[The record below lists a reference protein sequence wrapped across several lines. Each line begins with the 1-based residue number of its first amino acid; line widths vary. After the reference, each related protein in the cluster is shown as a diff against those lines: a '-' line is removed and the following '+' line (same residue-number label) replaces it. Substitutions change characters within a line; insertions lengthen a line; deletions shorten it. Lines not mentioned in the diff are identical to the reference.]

1 MSENEI
7 RAEYEEWKTRTCAL
21 IERDDEMKRAEEEF
35 DYIEKNGLEG
45 TAVLFSRVMDAIRNE
60 KINVKVV
67 TPWAVS
73 LLKTVDRNAFCCH
86 LFYLRTKGR
95 RFFNC
100 RTSLIFSFSSETKNT
115 DEMNGLFVRLK
126 AIITS
131 TAENLGLSYT
141 DVPEREELS
150 FPYLR
155 CAWISVDGTEG
166 EKRVGHAAFDI
177 RVHSAIE
184 KE

>member
-1 MSENEI
+1 MSENEV
-7 RAEYEEWKTRTCAL
+7 RAEYEEWKTKTCAL
-21 IERDDEMKRAEEEF
+21 IERDDERKRAEEEF

-45 TAVLFSRVMDAIRNE
+45 TAVLFSRVMDAIRNAR
-60 KINVKVV
+60 IDVKVV

-73 LLKTVDRNAFCCH
+73 LLKTVDRNAFCRH
-86 LFYLRTKGR
+86 LFYLRTRGR
-95 RFFNC
+95 RFFN
-100 RTSLIFSFSSETKNT
+100 RHTSLIFSFSSETKNT
-115 DEMNGLFVRLK
+115 EEMNGLFVRLK

-131 TAENLGLSYT
+131 AAEKLGLSYI
-141 DVPEREELS
+141 DEPEREEFS

-166 EKRVGHAAFDI
+166 VEGARHTAFDI
-177 RVHSAIE
+177 RVHSAIP